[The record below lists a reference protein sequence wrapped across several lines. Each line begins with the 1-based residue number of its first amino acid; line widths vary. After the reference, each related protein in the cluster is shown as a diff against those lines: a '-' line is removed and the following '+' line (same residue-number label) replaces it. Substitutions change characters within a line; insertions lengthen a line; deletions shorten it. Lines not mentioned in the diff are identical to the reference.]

1 CPDLRCLIIFS
12 YTLISLVSSGFN
24 HRAVDR
30 CVSVTKVSSDISSNF
45 CQLFVTSKIKRS
57 HDLNVFYTV
66 SFGSTQPMEQN
77 IDKELFLYH
86 PFALD
91 QWWKHPFYTN
101 PIDMVARST
110 ISLV

>member
-1 CPDLRCLIIFS
+1 M
-12 YTLISLVSSGFN
+12 
-24 HRAVDR
+24 
-30 CVSVTKVSSDISSNF
+30 SVAKVSSDISSTF
-45 CQLFVTSKIKRS
+45 CQLFVTSKIKRR
-57 HDLNVFYTV
+57 HDLIVFYTV

-101 PIDMVARST
+101 PIDMLARST
-110 ISLV
+110 IRLVSSLCIGCFHLIFHIFFQIILWYKINFGKF